1 MCNKPLYGLLVFL
14 LTACAVSPTGRQQL
28 LLMNSQQINTM
39 GVQAFNQLKQ
49 TKPIDTDPRVNAYVQ
64 CVAQAITLSMRWR
77 SRFNSFNHQRGRRS
91 FMFLRTGVCRSMS
104 KASLAALHWGRM

>member
-1 MCNKPLYGLLVFL
+1 MRNKLLHGLLVFL

-49 TKPIDTDPRVNAYVQ
+49 TKPIDTDPRNNAYVQ
-64 CVAQAITLSMRWR
+64 SRRRRRRVSGRTAEDSSLCSSWPTGTNTLRW
-77 SRFNSFNHQRGRRS
+77 Q
-91 FMFLRTGVCRSMS
+91 TV
-104 KASLAALHWGRM
+104 